1 MEGDLKLR
9 QNVWT
14 QEERFEMWSA
24 SGETP
29 KLSRKMGGRF
39 ERFKEAK
46 KAEEEERELEAHRWK
61 DMNDAMVD
69 VEQEI
74 EVQDTTAAM
83 GGVAIGQKQPWLGD
97 LADRTRE

>member
-1 MEGDLKLR
+1 MEGDAKLR
-9 QNVWT
+9 SNVWT
-14 QEERFEMWSA
+14 QEERFEMWAA

-29 KLSRKMGGRF
+29 KLSKKMGGTF
-39 ERFKEAK
+39 ERFQEAK
-46 KAEEEERELEAHRWK
+46 RAEEEERKLEAQRWK

-74 EVQDTTAAM
+74 EMEDTTAAM
-83 GGVAIGQKQPWLGD
+83 DGVAIGQKQPWMGD